1 MSALDLA
8 RAQFGITTLYHF
20 IFIPITLGLSVS
32 VAAMETAYVRTGNP
46 AWLRMTKFWGSLF
59 LINVA
64 MGVVTGIVL
73 EFQFGMNWS
82 QYSKYVG
89 DIFGAPLALES
100 LIAFFLEST
109 FLGVW
114 MFTWDSLSPRLHA
127 AVIWIVGAGAWISAG
142 FILAANAWMQ
152 HPVGYVVNKA
162 AGRAE
167 LRDFGAVLAN
177 STFLVAVAHTI
188 VAGLLTAGAI
198 MLGVGVWHLRRHTDD
213 EVFSRTARV
222 GVVLTLVG
230 AVLTGFSGHAQAQ
243 IMYQQQPM
251 KMASAEALWKGGNG
265 AEFSLF
271 AVGDVNQNRNYF
283 NIALPHLLSVLAT
296 NTWDGYVAGINDVQA
311 DYQNRYGPGDYR
323 PNIAVTYWSFRIMV
337 GTAMLSGLVSFVGLL
352 LWRRRRL
359 AKSRWFARAA
369 LAAVALPFIGNSTGW
384 IFTEMG
390 RQPWAVFGLLRT
402 SDSVSPSVDPLS
414 VAATLV
420 GFTAIYGVLAVIT
433 AVLMLRVIRKGVP
446 EDHGGGAY
454 DEPEPE
460 LAAV

>member
-20 IFIPITLGLSVS
+20 IFVPITLGLSVS
-32 VAAMETAYVRTGNP
+32 VAAMETAHVRTGNP
-46 AWLRMTKFWGSLF
+46 AWKRMTQFWSSLF
-59 LINVA
+59 LINLA

-82 QYSKYVG
+82 LYSKYVG
-89 DIFGAPLALES
+89 DIFGAPLAMEA

-109 FLGVW
+109 FIGIW

-127 AVIWIVGAGAWISAG
+127 AVIWIVAAGAWISAS

-167 LRDFGAVLAN
+167 LRDIGAVLAN
-177 STFLVAVAHTI
+177 PTFLVAFPHTI

-198 MLGVGVWHLRRHTDD
+198 LLGVGVWHLRRHTDD
-213 EVFSRTARV
+213 DVFSRTAHV

-230 AVLTGFSGHAQAQ
+230 AVLTGFTGHAQSQ
-243 IMYQQQPM
+243 IMTQQQPM
-251 KMASAEALWKGGNG
+251 KMAAAEALWNGGNG

-271 AVGDVNQNRNYF
+271 AVGDVNQNRNYL
-283 NIALPHLLSVLAT
+283 NIALPHMLSVLAT
-296 NTWDGYVAGINDVQA
+296 NTWNGHVAGINDVQA
-311 DYQNRYGPGDYR
+311 QYQQRYGPGDYR

-337 GTAMLSGLVSFVGLL
+337 GTALLSGLVSFIGLL

-359 AKSRWFARAA
+359 EKSRWFARAA

-390 RQPWAVFGLLRT
+390 RQPWAVFGLLQTRNAA
-402 SDSVSPSVDPLS
+402 SPSVDALS

-420 GFTAIYGVLAVIT
+420 GFTTIYGVLAAIT
-433 AVLMLRVIRKGVP
+433 AVLMLRIIRSGVP
-446 EDHGGGAY
+446 VDHGGVTE
-454 DEPEPE
+454 DEPEPQ

>member
-1 MSALDLA
+1 VSALDLA

-20 IFIPITLGLSVS
+20 IFIPITLGLSVC

-82 QYSKYVG
+82 LYSRYVG
-89 DIFGAPLALES
+89 DIFGAPLAMES

-109 FLGVW
+109 FIGVW
-114 MFTWDSLSPRLHA
+114 IFTWDSLNPRLHA
-127 AVIWIVGAGAWISAG
+127 ATIWIVAAGAWISAT

-167 LRDFGAVLAN
+167 MRDIGAVLAN
-177 STFLVAVAHTI
+177 STFVVSFFHT
-188 VAGLLTAGAI
+188 VLAGLLTAGAI
-198 MLGVGVWHLRRHTDD
+198 LLGVGVWHLRRHTDD
-213 EVFSRTARV
+213 AVFGRTARV
-222 GVVLTLVG
+222 GVVLTMVG

-243 IMYQQQPM
+243 IMTQQQPM
-251 KMASAEALWKGGNG
+251 KMAAAEALWNGANG

-283 NIALPHLLSVLAT
+283 NIALPHMLSVLAT
-296 NTWDGYVAGINDVQA
+296 NTWNGYVAGINDVQSE
-311 DYQNRYGPGDYR
+311 YQKRYGPGDYR
-323 PNIAVTYWSFRIMV
+323 PNVAVTYWGFRIMV
-337 GTAMLSGLVSFVGLL
+337 GTALLSGLVSFIGVL
-352 LWRRRRL
+352 LWRQGRL
-359 AKSRWFARAA
+359 EKSRWFARAA

-384 IFTEMG
+384 VFTEMG
-390 RQPWAVFGLLRT
+390 RQPWVVFGLLQTRDAT
-402 SDSVSPSVDPLS
+402 SPNVDALS
-414 VAATLV
+414 GAVTLI

-433 AVLMLRVIRKGVP
+433 AGLMLRIIRSGAP
-446 EDHGGGAY
+446 EDHGAAVD
-454 DEPEPE
+454 DEPEPQ